1 MKKSYQ
7 HIIKKSYT
15 TPKIEEVEI
24 DVAISL
30 NDLSPDPDGDPGE
43 GGGTENPPGADGQV
57 TSTSPKYHTEYRSE
71 SPFGGSRPVY

>member
-30 NDLSPDPDGDPGE
+30 NEMSTEPPGDPGE
-43 GGGTENPPGADGQV
+43 GEIEIPGDAGT
-57 TSTSPKYHTEYRSE
+57 TSTAPKYPTEYRSE
-71 SPFGGSRPVY
+71 SPFGGARPVY

>member
-30 NDLSPDPDGDPGE
+30 NEMSTKPPGE
-43 GGGTENPPGADGQV
+43 GDEDDEIDPTPPNP
-57 TSTSPKYHTEYRSE
+57 TSTAPKYPTEYRSE

>member
-30 NDLSPDPDGDPGE
+30 NEMSTKPPGDPGE
-43 GGGTENPPGADGQV
+43 GGGIEKPGDTPAP
-57 TSTSPKYHTEYRSE
+57 TSTSPKYPTEYRSE

>member
-30 NDLSPDPDGDPGE
+30 NDISPDPDTDPNPDDPI
-43 GGGTENPPGADGQV
+43 TDPPGT
-57 TSTSPKYHTEYRSE
+57 TSTAPKYPTEYRSE
-71 SPFGGSRPVY
+71 SPFGGSTPIYE